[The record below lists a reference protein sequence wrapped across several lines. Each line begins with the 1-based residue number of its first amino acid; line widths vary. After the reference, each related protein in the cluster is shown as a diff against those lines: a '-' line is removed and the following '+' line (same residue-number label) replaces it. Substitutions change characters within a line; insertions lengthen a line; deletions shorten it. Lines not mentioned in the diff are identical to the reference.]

1 MTIQTIQSVFGWC
14 AVINVALLIL
24 WFLFFVLAHDLM
36 YRTHSRL
43 FKLSVESFDALH
55 YAGMAVYKLIIIAS
69 NIAPYLAL
77 QIVG

>member
-14 AVINVALLIL
+14 AVINTALLIL
-24 WFLFFVLAHDLM
+24 WFLFFVLGHKLM
-36 YRTHSRL
+36 YRAHSRL

-55 YAGMAVYKLIIIAS
+55 YGGMALFKLLIIVF

-77 QIVG
+77 HIAG